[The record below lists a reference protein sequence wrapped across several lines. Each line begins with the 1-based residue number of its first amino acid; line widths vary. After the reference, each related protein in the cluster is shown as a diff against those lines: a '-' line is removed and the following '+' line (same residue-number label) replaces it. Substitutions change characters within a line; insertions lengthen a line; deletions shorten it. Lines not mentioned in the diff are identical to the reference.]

1 MPGFFTD
8 YVNNKILDMV
18 FGATP
23 YAPPPT
29 LYVGLSQ
36 VIANKAGATG
46 EPSGGGYARVPV
58 TNSLANFPASSA
70 GSKSNAAVIAFP
82 APSSGWGT
90 VVSLFV
96 ADAAAGGN
104 VLAMADL
111 TAPRTINAG
120 GAAATV
126 AAGALF
132 LSHA

>member
-8 YVNNKILDMV
+8 YANNKILDMV

-23 YAPPPT
+23 FTPPPT
-29 LYVGLSQ
+29 LFVGLSQ
-36 VIANKAGATG
+36 IAANRSGAAS
-46 EPSGGGYARVPV
+46 EPSGGGYTRVPV
-58 TNSLANFPASSA
+58 SNNLANFPASSSGA
-70 GSKSNAAVIAFP
+70 KSNTAVIAFP
-82 APSSGWGT
+82 APSGGWGT

-96 ADAAAGGN
+96 ADSASGGN
-104 VLAMADL
+104 ILSMADL

-120 GAAATV
+120 GAPATV